1 MSPSSP
7 STLATIPYSSSSSS
21 SPSASATDTLSTPPS
36 SNPSSPLSLF
46 DKSNQFK
53 AQPKKVLVNSLV
65 CTTSVLLNTL
75 WHEFNPT
82 SPQQSLDS
90 LNTFII
96 SILRRS
102 KSSNLTLQVALYYL
116 VRLSDS
122 IRNLKLAKLHSKNT
136 SSPRTND
143 VLFCKKRT
151 FLTCL
156 ILASK
161 FLQDR
166 NYSMK
171 SWGLMS
177 GLKPAELVKNE
188 TMVLQHMDYNLFVKA
203 DMFNR
208 WSTIISYF
216 VFLSSR
222 SLSEQSVAID
232 ATTILSNDS
241 AHLLSEISSQWRL
254 LIGHLDPKHKLCK
267 SINYVDLLVEH
278 HKKLNSALHI
288 QAC

>member
-1 MSPSSP
+1 
-7 STLATIPYSSSSSS
+7 
-21 SPSASATDTLSTPPS
+21 
-36 SNPSSPLSLF
+36 
-46 DKSNQFK
+46 
-53 AQPKKVLVNSLV
+53 
-65 CTTSVLLNTL
+65 
-75 WHEFNPT
+75 
-82 SPQQSLDS
+82 
-90 LNTFII
+90 
-96 SILRRS
+96 
-102 KSSNLTLQVALYYL
+102 
-116 VRLSDS
+116 
-122 IRNLKLAKLHSKNT
+122 
-136 SSPRTND
+136 
-143 VLFCKKRT
+143 
-151 FLTCL
+151 
-156 ILASK
+156 
-161 FLQDR
+161 
-166 NYSMK
+166 
-171 SWGLMS
+171 MS